1 MSTGFFKAIGMTLH
15 EALDHYGSRKALA
28 DALGLWP
35 QTVYA
40 WGDSIPLARQYEI
53 EVRTGGKLKADR
65 PDEQRA

>member
-1 MSTGFFKAIGMTLH
+1 MTMQ
-15 EALDHYGSRKALA
+15 EALNHYGSRKQLA

-53 EVRTGGKLKADR
+53 EVKTSGALRADR
-65 PDEQRA
+65 SNEPV

>member
-1 MSTGFFKAIGMTLH
+1 MTLQ

-53 EVRTGGKLKADR
+53 EVRTGGTLKADR